1 MESENYSSDDVEDC
15 YFNRMNSSRDIS
27 IYATLTHDHD
37 GHQNGGH
44 SSNARLD
51 NQRYDNGLT
60 KGVDSSVSVN
70 EEDILNI
77 SKESLKNTAE
87 VEREINSLLKQH
99 HQSEEEILNDIN
111 TGLNVDK
118 HSLFEDLVRKNHI
131 IGENF
136 VLVWLN
142 QTDNPKNFYERA
154 KNNLSLKLKYYD
166 RIFTEKDFTDELTA
180 QVEKELLNK

>member
-1 MESENYSSDDVEDC
+1 MEQENYSSDDAEDS
-15 YFNRMNSSRDIS
+15 YFNRISSSRDIS

-37 GHQNGGH
+37 GYQNGGH
-44 SSNARLD
+44 GSNAKQD

-60 KGVDSSVSVN
+60 KGVDSTVSIN
-70 EEDILNI
+70 EDDILNI
-77 SKESLKNTAE
+77 SKESFKNTFE
-87 VEREINSLLKQH
+87 VEKEINSLLKQH
-99 HQSEEEILNDIN
+99 YEGEEEILKDIN
-111 TGLNVDK
+111 TSLNVDK
-118 HSLFEDLVRKNHI
+118 NYLFEDLVRKNHI

-154 KNNLSLKLKYYD
+154 KNNLSVKLKYYE
-166 RIFTEKDFTDELTA
+166 RQITEKDFVDELTA